1 MEHGTPLSEPPPE
14 ALKVTEG
21 VETSAQQE
29 ETEKPLNTEEDT
41 QKKKRFRRRYRKP
54 KSQVQESKPKHS
66 FLAELPFANVDIG
79 AAFEI
84 PKTLEKKGKNKRK
97 INNLSENKDDD
108 MSKKKKTANYF
119 VSFPISNPKILGD
132 IQTFQ
137 DAVLEKDERLTR
149 AMIPKGSFHITL
161 FVMHL
166 SNEDEVNLA
175 MSALLESKKPIENV
189 LEGKEVVLTFH
200 GVDEFKHEVVYGKI
214 REGESVDTL
223 TKIAEIMV
231 KIFQEKGI
239 ITVGYKGF
247 VPHLT
252 FLKLS
257 RAPKLRKQGIKKI
270 DASLY
275 KDFQDHYFGDDTL
288 FRIDLCSMLKK
299 RQSSGYYH
307 TEASIYIDSSSHLH
321 RKMKPGINDISVSGA
336 VLKVFPK
343 SVPSPKKR
351 NISKDESTPSTSN
364 IFSGSSVCNCR
375 DLHTDAG
382 MFSEDTSTGLTFF
395 SKLDK
400 ISTLSKEA
408 QKLTE
413 DPPFKSASVN
423 ATRSRTHIS
432 TCPDISTGLQNAYSV
447 GVQTLLVGDRELTSQ
462 QVVSQTSGVVH
473 EHISQT
479 ITDTNQQNAQQFS
492 NSCSLGHHPVKA
504 SIENLVSLQKH
515 KMQAEKEQWESNEKI
530 MNLVLERLTSIQ
542 EQQRYTNKNL
552 KGIRNELAYIGKQL
566 GHIVQHFQPSV
577 GISTSGQSHLTEHAS
592 GDQEGEKEQL
602 LVNTDVL
609 KVDDSCHA
617 AVEDSKNMEVLKK

>member
-1 MEHGTPLSEPPPE
+1 MIGIIRARWASVFTVTFRGTASRALRDVDRQTTPIAWLRARLPATSMEHGTPLSEPPLE
-14 ALKVTEG
+14 ALTVTGG
-21 VETSAQQE
+21 VGTSAQQE

-97 INNLSENKDDD
+97 INHLSENKEDD

-119 VSFPISNPKILGD
+119 VSVPISNPKILGD

-270 DASLY
+270 DPRLY
-275 KDFQDHYFGDDTL
+275 NDFQDHYFGDDTL

-299 RQSSGYYH
+299 RQSGGYYH
-307 TEASIYIDSSSHLH
+307 TEASIYIGQKNGREPDEAELMSLSKRLVE
-321 RKMKPGINDISVSGA
+321 NA
-336 VLKVFPK
+336 VLKAVQQYIEETQTK
-343 SVPSPKKR
+343 TKQ
-351 NISKDESTPSTSN
+351 
-364 IFSGSSVCNCR
+364 
-375 DLHTDAG
+375 TDG
-382 MFSEDTSTGLTFF
+382 
-395 SKLDK
+395 
-400 ISTLSKEA
+400 I
-408 QKLTE
+408 
-413 DPPFKSASVN
+413 
-423 ATRSRTHIS
+423 
-432 TCPDISTGLQNAYSV
+432 
-447 GVQTLLVGDRELTSQ
+447 
-462 QVVSQTSGVVH
+462 
-473 EHISQT
+473 
-479 ITDTNQQNAQQFS
+479 
-492 NSCSLGHHPVKA
+492 
-504 SIENLVSLQKH
+504 SIETAN
-515 KMQAEKEQWESNEKI
+515 NEK
-530 MNLVLERLTSIQ
+530 
-542 EQQRYTNKNL
+542 K
-552 KGIRNELAYIGKQL
+552 
-566 GHIVQHFQPSV
+566 
-577 GISTSGQSHLTEHAS
+577 
-592 GDQEGEKEQL
+592 
-602 LVNTDVL
+602 
-609 KVDDSCHA
+609 
-617 AVEDSKNMEVLKK
+617 